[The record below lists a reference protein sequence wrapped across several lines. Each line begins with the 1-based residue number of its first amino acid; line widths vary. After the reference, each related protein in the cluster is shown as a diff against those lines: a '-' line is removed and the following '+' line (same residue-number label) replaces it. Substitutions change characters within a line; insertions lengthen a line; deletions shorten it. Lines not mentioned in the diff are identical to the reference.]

1 MRTILALKII
11 GKQTFK
17 QVIAML
23 VVVVLASQPLAAIA
37 ELHLFYQSGSEHSSF
52 DFLPNNSSPS
62 KHPHTRHQLAGVKI
76 AVELIT
82 IKSEVV
88 LDEAAVALAVNTVDT
103 VETVDTSA
111 TPEGESCGHTHTTCS
126 ALLASAA
133 PVTSLASKQQNL
145 HFYLS
150 PQSFEHSA
158 SLYRPPRP

>member
-1 MRTILALKII
+1 MKII

-111 TPEGESCGHTHTTCS
+111 TPEGESCGHTHNLQRTPGICCTRYFAGLKATEPAFLS
-126 ALLASAA
+126 FS
-133 PVTSLASKQQNL
+133 PVLRA
-145 HFYLS
+145 
-150 PQSFEHSA
+150 
-158 SLYRPPRP
+158 